1 MLVLVSNPY
10 GLTHSS
16 GTCQEAF
23 ASGGQLGNPSKLGET
38 QLFGLKME
46 N

>member
-1 MLVLVSNPY
+1 MLLLIV

-23 ASGGQLGNPSKLGET
+23 ASWAIRNPSKLGET
-38 QLFGLKME
+38 QLFGLEKE